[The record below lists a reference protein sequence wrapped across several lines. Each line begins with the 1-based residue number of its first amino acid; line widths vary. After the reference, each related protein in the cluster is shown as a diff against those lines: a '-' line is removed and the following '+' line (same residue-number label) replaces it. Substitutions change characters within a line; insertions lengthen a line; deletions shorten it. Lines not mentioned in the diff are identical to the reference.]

1 MADAKTRPR
10 RYNKDMNRHD
20 DVQRAIKTLRIGDC
34 RHEERR
40 IPHIYG
46 VRNTTES
53 HTHDYYEFF
62 LVVKGRAVHRVNG
75 AEIVVGRGTL
85 AVVRPRDVHGYD
97 YYLSDDFE
105 MYNRGLSADRFEA
118 LTANHGESARVL
130 TQGRLPRHVRVDDRA
145 LDFLIQ
151 LIEGYEDDGSAGQS
165 ARLELLL
172 QTVLF
177 YAIYADEQDGGC
189 FLPGWLG
196 ELLSQMK
203 RRENLAAG
211 LPRLIELSGYSRCHV
226 NHAFRKYLD
235 MTPTDYISRVRL
247 AEAVRLLRSSSLT
260 VAGIAAEC
268 GFNNLSHFY
277 AEFKRVYGVPPR
289 KL

>member
-1 MADAKTRPR
+1 
-10 RYNKDMNRHD
+10 MNRHD
-20 DVQRAIKTLRIGDC
+20 DAQRAIRTLRIGDC

-105 MYNRGLSADRFEA
+105 MYNRGIRADRFDA
-118 LTANHGESARVL
+118 LAADYGENARVL
-130 TQGRLPRHVRVDDRA
+130 TDGRLSRHVRLDERA
-145 LDFLIQ
+145 LDSLLY
-151 LIEGYEDDGSAGQS
+151 LIENYENDGSAEQG
-165 ARLELLL
+165 ARLELLVR
-172 QTVLF
+172 TVLF
-177 YAIYADEQDGGC
+177 YAIFGSEQGDC
-189 FLPGWLG
+189 FLPEWLG
-196 ELLSQMK
+196 ELLIQMK

-247 AEAVRLLRSSSLT
+247 AEAVRLLQSSSLT

-277 AEFKRVYGVPPR
+277 AEIKRVYGVPPR